1 MRGYKEGGEEKELL
15 DTKYRI
21 QSFQDKKYE
30 KAIFIIFENIGFSIK
45 EILRP
50 KSPQISHSHDQKV
63 SKKLQIFKMQ
73 DTEYWIYGIQSIGH
87 RTLYIY

>member
-21 QSFQDKKYE
+21 QSFQDKEYE
-30 KAIFIIFENIGFSIK
+30 KTIFIIFENIGFSINHLK
-45 EILRP
+45 LVILMI
-50 KSPQISHSHDQKV
+50 KKYQK
-63 SKKLQIFKMQ
+63 KYRYLKCKILYIG
-73 DTEYWIYGIQSIGH
+73 YGIQNIGH